1 MNHYSINFELY
12 KIFYYAASS
21 LNFSKA
27 AFTLHV
33 TQSAVSQAIKSLET
47 QLGINLFY
55 RNGRNI
61 KLSYEG
67 EILYQHV
74 EKAFNFIRSAEHSMN
89 SIRVLDEGTVF
100 IGASDTITRY
110 FLMPSIKAF
119 HQDYPKVKIVIN
131 NRPSPRSVEKLSKGE
146 IDLAIVNI
154 SPSQTYEGLDLFT
167 LTSLEHI
174 FISKSPLAPKKHALA
189 ELSQFPLICL
199 ETKSTTRRILE
210 SHYEKC
216 KVPLTPA
223 FEFGSFDVILEAV
236 NADMGIGFVPRQIVS
251 DALKTEKY
259 YEIKTTQA
267 LPSIDIGI
275 LSNQNKPLSIAAQTY
290 LERLKNT
297 PL

>member
-27 AFTLHV
+27 ANALHV
-33 TQSAVSQAIKSLET
+33 TQSAVSQAIKSLEN

-74 EKAFNFIRSAEHSMN
+74 EKAFNFIRSAEYSMN

-154 SPSQTYEGLDLFT
+154 SPDQTYGGLNHFT
-167 LTSLEHI
+167 LARLEHI
-174 FISKSPLAPKKHALA
+174 FISKRPFPQKKIALS
-189 ELSQFPLICL
+189 ELSQHPLICL

-210 SHYEKC
+210 SHYAQYH
-216 KVPLTPA
+216 VPLKPA

-236 NADMGIGFVPRQIVS
+236 SADMGIGFVPRKIVS
-251 DALKTEKY
+251 DALSRQDFH
-259 YEIKTTQA
+259 EIKTTQP

-275 LSNQNKPLSIAAQTY
+275 LTNQNKPLSIAAQMY